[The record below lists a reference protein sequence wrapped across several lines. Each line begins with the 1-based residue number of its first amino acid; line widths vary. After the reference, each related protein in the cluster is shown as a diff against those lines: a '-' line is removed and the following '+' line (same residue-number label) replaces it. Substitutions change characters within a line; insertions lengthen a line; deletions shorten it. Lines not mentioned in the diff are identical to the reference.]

1 MTRLLL
7 TIDMPN
13 IKLAC
18 AAIFQTN
25 HLLVNVSQIV
35 NAEIISKILIDYLS
49 RMSQPSHLVILF
61 NGEMAL

>member
-18 AAIFQTN
+18 AAIF
-25 HLLVNVSQIV
+25 NVTQIV
-35 NAEIISKILIDYLS
+35 NAEIISKISIDYLS

>member
-1 MTRLLL
+1 
-7 TIDMPN
+7 MPN

-25 HLLVNVSQIV
+25 HLLVNVTQIV
-35 NAEIISKILIDYLS
+35 NAEIISKISIDYLS